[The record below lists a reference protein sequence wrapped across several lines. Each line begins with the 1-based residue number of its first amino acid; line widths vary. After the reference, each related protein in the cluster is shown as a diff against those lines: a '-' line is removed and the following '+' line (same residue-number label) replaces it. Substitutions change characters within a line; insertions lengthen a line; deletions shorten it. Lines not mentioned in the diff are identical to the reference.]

1 MKSIRARLTLALIT
15 AGTLLLTGLGF
26 AVHAR
31 ARALLTTQFDDG
43 LRARAAALV
52 SLLHWQA
59 DGTATLDYKGEF
71 MPEFEHRRGG
81 FFFEVRMEKTGE
93 RIEHSHSLHGDRLP
107 PLTDIGEVADIVL
120 PSGKPGRAIAIRA
133 PRVIENEHHES
144 AEPEKKHALA
154 GGGASIVVA
163 GSTSN
168 IAKQLRQL
176 ALEIVGACGFG
187 ILIIAFIVRR
197 VLARGLGQ
205 LVEFS
210 HLATRLD
217 AGHLTERFPTRGV
230 PAELAP
236 IATRLNDLLARLDA
250 AFTRERRFS
259 ADVAHELRTP
269 IAELRTLADVG
280 CTAPDNTAEAAAFYS
295 DARDIAGKM
304 EATVSALIFISR
316 CESGTQPVDQ
326 TPVDITALLAALRT
340 EYTPRARQ
348 LALGHA
354 DSEPVVLQT
363 DAALFTRL
371 LRILLDNAVQ
381 YTRSG
386 GVITLTL
393 SVNQLCITN
402 GPTNL
407 APADEPRLGERF
419 WRKDPAR
426 SDSAHSGLGLALAL
440 EIARVLQ
447 IQFTTRVGENSA
459 LTISLVWHEHPRS

>member
-15 AGTLLLTGLGF
+15 AGALLLAALGF

-31 ARALLTTQFDDG
+31 ARALLTAQFDDG

-52 SLLHWQA
+52 SLLHWSP
-59 DGTATLDYKGEF
+59 DGSAKLDYKGEF

-81 FFFEVRMEKTGE
+81 FFFEVRMEKTGDLIE
-93 RIEHSHSLHGDRLP
+93 RSHSLSKDFLP
-107 PLTDIGEVADIVL
+107 PLKSDGGFIDFTLGN
-120 PSGKPGRAIAIRA
+120 GKPARAFGIRA
-133 PRVIENEHHES
+133 ARVIETEEIES
-144 AEPEKKHALA
+144 AEPRNKQTSDGA
-154 GGGASIVVA
+154 GARISVA
-163 GSTSN
+163 GTTSA
-168 IAKQLRQL
+168 IAQQLRQL
-176 ALEIVGACGFG
+176 ALELVGECCVG
-187 ILIIAFIVRR
+187 ILLIAFIVRR
-197 VLARGLGQ
+197 VLASGLGK

-210 HLATRLD
+210 TLAARLD
-217 AGHLTERFPTRGV
+217 ASNLTERFPTKGV

-236 IATRLNDLLARLDA
+236 IASRLNDLLARLDA

-280 CTAPDNTAEAAAFYS
+280 CTAPDNTAEAAAFYH

-326 TPVDITALLAALRT
+326 TPVDITALLADLRA
-340 EYTPRARQ
+340 EYAPRARE

-354 DSEPVVLQT
+354 DSETVILQT

-381 YTRSG
+381 YTRPG

-407 APADEPRLGERF
+407 APADAPRLGERF

-426 SDSAHSGLGLALAL
+426 SDSAHSGLGLALAV
-440 EIARVLQ
+440 EIARILQ
-447 IQFTTRVGENSA
+447 IRLTTRVSESSA
-459 LTISLVWHEHPRS
+459 LTVSLAWKR